1 MADEDGSAE
10 SVASE
15 LKETK
20 ERVDAATEHQ
30 SELAEDAIRS
40 TVTNDIK
47 QSLNNL
53 KQTEHV
59 EQQTNSIGG
68 ALKQAAETVRGTAAA
83 GAASMGRNPNP
94 PAQNVVAPN
103 AAQPSPANAP
113 DNSLKAAKTE
123 AAATQNAAKR
133 AAGAT
138 MNAARTTANATKSAA
153 NKAMNAGAKVVGA
166 GKAVVGA
173 GKWFVNKSALPT
185 FFFLTFALHILDLT
199 APTLLGA
206 VDYSFPGILNR
217 RFFFYV
223 GLSIIA
229 YFWIFHKGGSFNWRA
244 FGMCFLISGISFILP
259 SLTGLGFMP
268 TDREI
273 RLMITFALIILPP
286 WPIYLMFAT
295 DEFERFRTI
304 YIIILVIILIALLM
318 VYFGAKTAS
327 NVVGWN
333 LDTGGAVGLVWGKL
347 LDAGNLLWE
356 QNRGLPGRLGSAGK
370 RFLASFGG
378 EYYMG
383 MVDENENEP
392 VGIYLS
398 DVRMTQPKYY
408 EDEPVSV
415 YATLK
420 GKNLDLKGREKDPI
434 KVKMYCD
441 ASGPRGEVLPQ
452 NVIEVYNYV
461 EQQIDCLFPSGK
473 LGKGSHT
480 IKLNVDFTFTTM
492 SYYKTYFMDRERKRD
507 MTSQDIDIFSQYEIG
522 DRQPIA
528 IFSNGP
534 VHIGMQVDKD
544 LPVGLYSEFTS
555 TSGNNDF
562 RLGMTFDNY
571 WMGKVTKVDRVVIML
586 PTKEFEI
593 VKDPE
598 PGPNDID
605 TFCGGYTFKLC
616 DQLTVAEQEESTEC
630 TEFIEDHNVYVYY
643 LKYALGD
650 KTKDIDI
657 SETYQTLRCNI
668 GTTSDGAATV
678 LGATPISTKYFK
690 VTADYEYELEE
701 SIYVNVEEVEGYKA
715 VTLEGQTCTEKM
727 YSDKGPMVDN
737 TLRASYADWQGK
749 VKKAIKTPSNSNFK
763 KAHMEAMMAAIMSR
777 LSGAG
782 TIDNKTDRN
791 KNNQV
796 DYLMGGISGTGRID
810 KTLKEIDIASGELV
824 ASINK
829 YTTAVSKDSIN
840 YIFLQS
846 LEDYYDKIKNTFCEY
861 DTGKDKGLCN
871 SNPSEHKKQFVNSVF
886 DFYTKWLNTLCY
898 AGKKVSAVPS
908 GYSSSVGGGPL
919 TWPVPGHYRVISCYG
934 KRPNVGPRYWHQGI
948 DIGSTS
954 GGPGHPKP
962 SVVAVAPGVVVYA
975 RDNSDG
981 VSSTSIYGNLI
992 ILEHDDPQKG
1002 IFYSGYAHL
1011 DSILVTRGSSVN
1023 QNEIIAKMGES
1034 GLKDGGI
1041 HLHFFMYFG
1050 DHNIPVGGIT
1060 TQATGSHFT
1069 YDECKKDAQFGAL
1082 GEICNPMCHFT
1093 ESVTYSTNPSCQRS
1107 QNPIFD
1113 CPNSQGTWPT
1123 SITGSNPGA
1132 VVPGATVV
1140 STITPMIAVVPP
1152 DSISVSWNLADA
1164 VTGCWV
1170 SAMGTSTTTYA
1181 TPGSSGGTG
1190 AVTVTG
1196 QDYSA
1201 TFSGLAPGNYK
1212 IKITCTLA
1220 SGGSSLVF
1228 GPSNDYV
1235 IAAGASVP
1243 VVPPT
1248 VAGCTDVSHLAGKS
1262 GPACISCLNEL
1273 FALTKGFDQVDVC
1286 CVDVNAAGCLDAFK
1300 NGILSVGIDNSKF
1313 DLYFSKLVTGS
1324 SASWDV
1330 ANAVM
1335 LTHCDPITK
1344 HTKCAGF
1351 IPLTCSSAT
1360 TFSKTKPSYCP

>member
-1 MADEDGSAE
+1 MGDEEGSAE
-10 SVASE
+10 SVADE
-15 LKETK
+15 LKETR

-53 KQTEHV
+53 KQSEHV
-59 EQQTNSIGG
+59 QQQTDSIGG

-83 GAASMGRNPNP
+83 AVGGAPRNPNP
-94 PAQNVVAPN
+94 PAQNVVAPGAQ
-103 AAQPSPANAP
+103 AAPANAP
-113 DNSLKAAKTE
+113 DNSLKAARTE

-153 NKAMNAGAKVVGA
+153 SKAMNAGAKVVGA

-229 YFWIFHKGGSFNWRA
+229 YFWIFHKGGAFNWRA
-244 FGMCFLISGISFILP
+244 FGMCFLISGISFIVP

-318 VYFGAKTAS
+318 VYFGARTAS

-347 LDAGNLLWE
+347 VDAGNLLWE
-356 QNRGLPGRLGSAGK
+356 QNKGLPGRLGSAGK

-420 GKNLDLKGREKDPI
+420 GKNLDLKGREQRPI
-434 KVKMYCD
+434 NVTMYCD
-441 ASGPRGEVLPQ
+441 ADGPRGEVLPRNQ
-452 NVIEVYNYV
+452 VEVYNYI

-480 IKLNVDFTFTTM
+480 IKLNVDFNFKTM
-492 SYYKTYFMDRERKRD
+492 SYYKTYFMDAERKRD
-507 MTSQDIDIFSQYEIG
+507 MTSQDIDIFRQYEIG

-528 IFSNGP
+528 VFSNGP

-571 WMGKVTKVDRVVIML
+571 WMGKVTKVNRVVIML

-598 PGPNDID
+598 PGPGGIA

-616 DQLTVAEQEESTEC
+616 DQLTEAEQEDSTEC
-630 TEFIEDHNVYVYY
+630 TEFIEDHNIYVYY

-701 SIYVNVEEVEGYKA
+701 SVYVNVEEVEGYKA
-715 VTLEGQTCTEKM
+715 VTLEGQTCSEKM
-727 YSDKGPMVDN
+727 YSSKGPMVDAK
-737 TLRASYADWQGK
+737 LKASYADWQGK

-763 KAHMEAMMAAIMSR
+763 KVHMEAMMAAIMSR

-810 KTLKEIDIASGELV
+810 KMVKEIDIASGELI

-829 YTTAVSKDSIN
+829 YTDPVTKDSVN
-840 YIFLQS
+840 YI
-846 LEDYYDKIKNTFCEY
+846 FCEY
-861 DTGKDKGLCN
+861 DTGEDKGLCT
-871 SNPSEHKKQFVNSVF
+871 SGSSEHKKQFVNSVF
-886 DFYTKWLNTLCY
+886 DLYTKWLNTLCY
-898 AGKKVSAVPS
+898 AGKKVVPPGYSAVS
-908 GYSSSVGGGPL
+908 GDGLS
-919 TWPVPGHYRVISCYG
+919 WPVPGHTHVVSCYG
-934 KRPNVGPRYWHQGI
+934 KRPNVGPKYWHQGI
-948 DIGSTS
+948 DIKSTS

-1060 TQATGSHFT
+1060 TQATGSYFK
-1069 YDECKKDAQFGAL
+1069 YKKCLTQFPPL
-1082 GEICNPMCHFT
+1082 GEICNPMCHFS
-1093 ESVTYSTNPSCQRS
+1093 EAVTYSGTPSCTQS
-1107 QNPIFD
+1107 TNPIFN
-1113 CPNSQGTWPT
+1113 CPNDQGTWPN
-1123 SITGSNPGA
+1123 TGAGSSSGIGTGLPSGAGPGG
-1132 VVPGATVV
+1132 VVPGTTAA
-1140 STITPMIAVVPP
+1140 SAITPTIAVVPP
-1152 DSISVSWNLADA
+1152 NSISVSWNLADA

-1170 SAMGTSTTTYA
+1170 SAMGTSTTTYV

-1190 AVTVTG
+1190 PVTVAG

-1201 TFSGLAPGNYK
+1201 AFSGLTPGNYK
-1212 IKITCTLA
+1212 IKITCTLT
-1220 SGGSSLVF
+1220 SGGSLVF
-1228 GPSNDYV
+1228 GPSNDYT
-1235 IAAGASVP
+1235 IAAGAGP
-1243 VVPPT
+1243 VAPPA
-1248 VAGCTDVSHLAGKS
+1248 VAG
-1262 GPACISCLNEL
+1262 ACVDASSLTALSSDLGQCVTCLNTL
-1273 FALTKGFDQVDVC
+1273 ISSGQALEAVGTC
-1286 CVDVNAAGCLDAFK
+1286 CPVSNPVAINDLQCVAAYGNAL
-1300 NGILSVGIDNSKF
+1300 N
-1313 DLYFSKLVTGS
+1313 KLVPASAHKLTISNIIYALMASHNPGAKSTVQSQVSANCPPSGS
-1324 SASWDV
+1324 VFTAAECAPWEAWLAS
-1330 ANAVM
+1330 
-1335 LTHCDPITK
+1335 
-1344 HTKCAGF
+1344 
-1351 IPLTCSSAT
+1351 
-1360 TFSKTKPSYCP
+1360 